1 MNRSGLY
8 LVLIAVFSALW
19 ILGCGP
25 DEITSDSCVKDADC
39 ADSFVCLDAIC
50 VQNEVPDGGHDVD
63 DADNDADDDAD
74 GGETPV
80 ACTSDE
86 QCGAS
91 QCVAQGDLC
100 VRPSCDT
107 DKQTC
112 ATTDC
117 TPTCDDGY
125 SLVGCKCERVLHCG
139 NELECPPDQLCNAE
153 NVCANRPQCT
163 LDADCKDAQQQC
175 LAGRCTLASE
185 CEQGSNTCGDFAE
198 CIGGKCH
205 ALLCRGQ
212 QDCAENEVCDSG
224 ECVVPQISEKCTI
237 VTRGGTIAPNQRVRL
252 EAFAYDAQGQGIAT
266 RFIWKSSV
274 PGVAA
279 LDETTLVGGTTAG
292 TSVVT
297 ARATSSRG
305 GANGATIDCEGLIQF
320 NNVGLVQPGGLRILV
335 AHGENQIPIAGAQVV
350 INGGQPV
357 ISDAAGLAT
366 FPIPTG
372 AFEVSVF
379 SDDYNYVT
387 IQGVSARDVRIP
399 LTPRRGSGKVA
410 GFTGAFDPSNITTRG
425 EVTLGLAGASISGG
439 LLDVDLT
446 RLLGETFVTK
456 MNIPGMGGG
465 TVPLPG
471 GVIAYGGLGGF
482 QIDIKKNYYV
492 NTADGARVGWG
503 LAGKVPLNHIM
514 GLFQGGGT
522 GSIAEVLTTVLP
534 LFSRFEHAAK
544 PLHLLELPRVADST
558 DINGNG
564 NRTEMLP
571 DYANFPVVS
580 IAPKIRQTLASEILI
595 SNFPQLNGGP
605 AEAAVLVGGAMLDA
619 PGLIPLGISATA
631 DEDGDGRPDARML
644 YMAPPHG
651 SATGGRFSVMAIAFS
666 ENSFGGSG
674 SAMELASEFS
684 VALWN
689 GESLPTSIRLGTFP
703 DASQGQIH
711 NSQREIQFTTN
722 AGPVYRM
729 RFIGEERTW
738 DVWAMGAPGSA
749 AEFTHTMKVP
759 MAPVGRQDLFTSST
773 VMLDAIRSSVTLDD
787 LIRSTGVGLRNA
799 GLVSTSYNRTRL
811 R

>member
-1 MNRSGLY
+1 MMNRSGLY
-8 LVLIAVFSALW
+8 LVLIAVFSATWL
-19 ILGCGP
+19 LGCGP
-25 DEITSDSCVKDADC
+25 DETASNACKKDADC
-39 ADSFVCLDAIC
+39 AGEFIC
-50 VQNEVPDGGHDVD
+50 VDTVCVQPDVTDVGDED
-63 DADNDADDDAD
+63 DATDDTD
-74 GGETPV
+74 GGEIPV
-80 ACTSDE
+80 ACTNDE

-91 QCVAQGDLC
+91 QCVAQGDSC

-107 DKQTC
+107 ENETC
-112 ATTDC
+112 TTTDC
-117 TPTCDDGY
+117 TPICDEGY
-125 SLVGCKCERVLHCG
+125 SLVGCECVRVLHCG
-139 NELECPPDQLCNAE
+139 NELECPPDQLCNDD
-153 NVCANRPQCT
+153 NVCAKRPQCT
-163 LDADCKDAQQQC
+163 LDADCKGENQQC
-175 LAGRCTLASE
+175 LAGRCTLTSE
-185 CEQGSNTCGDFAE
+185 CEPGSDTCGNFAE

-237 VTRGGTIAPNQRVRL
+237 VTRGGTIAPNQRIRL

-266 RFIWKSSV
+266 RFVWKSSV
-274 PGVAA
+274 PGVAE

-297 ARATSSRG
+297 ARAKSSRG
-305 GANGATIDCEGLIQF
+305 DGDGTAIDCEGSIQF
-320 NNVGLVQPGGLRILV
+320 TNVGLVQQNGLRILV
-335 AHGENQIPIAGAQVV
+335 AHGENQLPIAGAQVV
-350 INGGQPV
+350 VNGGQPV
-357 ISDAAGLAT
+357 ITDATGLAA
-366 FPIPTG
+366 FPIPSG

-387 IQGVSARDVRIP
+387 IQGVSARDLRIP

-410 GFTGAFDPSNITTRG
+410 GFTGAFDASNITTRG

-446 RLLGETFVTK
+446 RLLGETFVTQLS
-456 MNIPGMGGG
+456 IPGMGGG
-465 TVPLPG
+465 SVPLPG
-471 GVIAYGGLGGF
+471 GVVAYGGLGGF
-482 QIDIKKNYYV
+482 QLDIKKEYYV

-503 LAGKVPLNHIM
+503 LAGKVPFQQLM

-544 PLHLLELPRVADST
+544 PLHLSEFSRVVDST

-564 NRTEMLP
+564 NRTELVP
-571 DYANFPVVS
+571 DYANFPRVS

-595 SNFPQLNGGP
+595 SNFPQLAGGS

-631 DEDGDGRPDARML
+631 DENNDGRPDARML

-666 ENSFGGSG
+666 GNSFGGG
-674 SAMELASEFS
+674 GGDAMELASEFS

-703 DASQGQIH
+703 DASQGQVN
-711 NSQREIQFTTN
+711 NSRREVQFTTN
-722 AGPVYRM
+722 AGPVYRVRM
-729 RFIGEERTW
+729 IGEERTW
-738 DVWAMGAPGSA
+738 DIWAMGAPGSA

-759 MAPVGRQDLFTSST
+759 TAPANRQDLFANST
-773 VMLDAIRSSVTLDD
+773 IMLDAIRSSVTLDD
-787 LIRSTGVGLRNA
+787 LVRSTGVGLRNA